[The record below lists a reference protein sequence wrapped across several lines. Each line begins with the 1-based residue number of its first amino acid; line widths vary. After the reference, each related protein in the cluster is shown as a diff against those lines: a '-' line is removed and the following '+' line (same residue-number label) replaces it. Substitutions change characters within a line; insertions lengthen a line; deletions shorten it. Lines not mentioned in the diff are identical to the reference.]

1 MIGDQAVLRA
11 SKWCYQGVWRFVTT
25 WMSVPP
31 LPPELVGADD
41 NRINAF
47 RPAEGYLRYRKL
59 FFWIGLVLID
69 VVLLAAWI
77 VLLVAL
83 PVVGIVLAPL
93 FWIVIVVP
101 DILVY
106 IGIHLRYDTT
116 WYVLS
121 DRTLRLRRGI
131 WIIHEVTIT
140 YENIQNVSIRQ
151 GPLQRFFG
159 ISDVL
164 VETAGGGGRVGPH
177 GEQSLGGHHG
187 LLEGISNPA
196 EVRELI
202 MAKWRRAKSA
212 GLGDET
218 VPAAMAGQAVLANR
232 QLVPAGSMVLGPRE
246 LQVLEDIRDL
256 AVKLAQQGLPSSAP
270 GVG

>member
-1 MIGDQAVLRA
+1 MIGDRVVLRA
-11 SKWCYQGVWRFVTT
+11 SQWCYRGVWGLVTK
-25 WMSVPP
+25 WLCVPP
-31 LPPELVGADD
+31 SPPELAGADD
-41 NRINAF
+41 TRIRAF

-59 FFWIGLVLID
+59 FFWIGLVIID
-69 VVLLAAWI
+69 AALLLAWI
-77 VLLVAL
+77 VLLFAF

-93 FWIVIVVP
+93 FWFVIIVP

-106 IGIHLRYDTT
+106 IGLHLRYDTT

-131 WIIHEVTIT
+131 WVIHEVTIT

-151 GPLQRFFG
+151 GPIQRLFG

-164 VETAGGGGRVGPH
+164 VQTAGGGGAVGPH
-177 GEQSLGGHHG
+177 GEQSLGGHQG
-187 LLEGISNPA
+187 CLEGINDPT

-202 MAKWRRAKSA
+202 MAKWRASKSA

-218 VPAAMAGQAVLANR
+218 QAAASAVASAR
-232 QLVPAGSMVLGPRE
+232 QLMGSRTAHLGPAE
-246 LQVLEDIRDL
+246 QQVLEQIRDL
-256 AVKLAQQGLPSSAP
+256 IVSLSKRGLPA
-270 GVG
+270 